1 MYIVLVFRLYII
13 DYRTT
18 LTHCLSYVHTTAS
31 AGNYCQAKTSCA
43 IVMCKITRRADPAE
57 VEIAQS
63 EGCDVIALEGVGKHG
78 RSSLRLCPDLLHP
91 SAFDIDT
98 AVAAL
103 NMSACCLPII

>member
-1 MYIVLVFRLYII
+1 M

-18 LTHCLSYVHTTAS
+18 LTCCLSYVHTTAS
-31 AGNYCQAKTSCA
+31 AGKYRQAKTSCA
-43 IVMCKITRRADPAE
+43 IVICKITSRADPAE
-57 VEIAQS
+57 IETAQS
-63 EGCDVIALEGVGKHG
+63 EIYDVVALEGFGKHG

-91 SAFDIDT
+91 LASDMDT